1 MSRSL
6 VEVWVDNGLLQ
17 GQGHWGQQCV
27 PKIFEGDQHYLHY
40 PYQVWSQVKQ
50 EGGKTASP
58 INKVGLDLLNM
69 ALPIRIRS
77 SFLQS
82 PFRPLGSFH
91 KLFIFICQRADC
103 MKTTITGN
111 YSNWLHGLQP
121 CLTQWN
127 YEPSYVGPPKMDG
140 SWWRVLTKCGP
151 WEKGMANHFSILT
164 LRTPWTERKGKKI
177 GHWKMN
183 SPGW

>member
-1 MSRSL
+1 MACYRVRGTEDSSVCPRYL
-6 VEVWVDNGLLQ
+6 KEINV
-17 GQGHWGQQCV
+17 
-27 PKIFEGDQHYLHY
+27 IFKLGK
-40 PYQVWSQVKQ
+40 VWSQVKQ

-77 SFLQS
+77 RFLQS

-111 YSNWLHGLQP
+111 YSN
-121 CLTQWN
+121 
-127 YEPSYVGPPKMDG
+127 
-140 SWWRVLTKCGP
+140 
-151 WEKGMANHFSILT
+151 
-164 LRTPWTERKGKKI
+164 
-177 GHWKMN
+177 
-183 SPGW
+183 